1 MPDRLVTP
9 VKIGPYT
16 LVSPVY
22 VAPMA
27 GVTDAPFRKIAR
39 EFGAGLAC
47 TEMISSEALVR
58 QHRESFR
65 LMDLQWDQR
74 PVSVQLMGGAPG
86 VMAQAARMAEE
97 AGADIIDIN
106 MGCPVPKVVK
116 TSGGSSLLRDPD
128 LASRVA
134 EAVVGAVSV
143 PVTAKIRLGWDF
155 ATRNYLEMATRL
167 EATGIQGLAV
177 HGRTR
182 SQRYDP
188 SADWMA
194 IAQVKA
200 AVKIPVAG
208 SGDLRSAGDAERR
221 RRESGVDAVML
232 GRGILG
238 NLWLVRQT
246 GVRLTTGEAIP
257 PLSWQKQIE
266 FGRRHCDL
274 VLDYYGPERGPRL
287 LRKFIAWGLHGFR
300 GAARLRTMVQ
310 SVSSPADVTVVLDTA
325 LLTDPGPF
333 SLDGE
338 IEDAPVSCEAA

>member
-1 MPDRLVTP
+1 M
-9 VKIGPYT
+9 KIGPYT

-74 PVSVQLMGGAPG
+74 PVSVQLMGGSPA
-86 VMAQAARMAEE
+86 VMAQAARMAQE

-134 EAVVGAVSV
+134 EAVVEAVSV

-208 SGDLRSAGDAERR
+208 SGDLRTADDALRR
-221 RRESGVDAVML
+221 IEESGVDAVML

-246 GVRLTTGEAIP
+246 VARLTTGASLP
-257 PLSWQKQIE
+257 ALSWIEQIE
-266 FGRRHCDL
+266 LVRRHCDL
-274 VLDYYGPERGPRL
+274 VLDYYGPE
-287 LRKFIAWGLHGFR
+287 
-300 GAARLRTMVQ
+300 
-310 SVSSPADVTVVLDTA
+310 
-325 LLTDPGPF
+325 
-333 SLDGE
+333 
-338 IEDAPVSCEAA
+338 

>member
-1 MPDRLVTP
+1 MR
-9 VKIGPYT
+9 IGPYT

-58 QHRESFR
+58 QHRETSR
-65 LMDLQWDQR
+65 LMDLGWDER
-74 PVSVQLMGGAPG
+74 PVSVQLMGGDPQ
-86 VMAQAARMAEE
+86 VMAQAARLAEA
-97 AGADIIDIN
+97 AGADIVDIN

-128 LASRVA
+128 RACRVA
-134 EAVVGAVSV
+134 EAVVAAVSV
-143 PVTAKIRLGWDF
+143 PVTVKIRLGWDF

-167 EATGIQGLAV
+167 EATGIEGLAV

-188 SADWMA
+188 SADWTA

-208 SGDLRSAGDAERR
+208 SGDLRSSDDAVRR
-221 RRESGVDAVML
+221 IRQSGVDAVML

-246 GVRLTTGEAIP
+246 VARLTTGEIIP
-257 PLSWQKQIE
+257 ALSWIEQIE
-266 FGRRHCDL
+266 LVRRHCDL
-274 VLDYYGPERGPRL
+274 VLDYYGAERGPRL
-287 LRKFIAWGLHGFR
+287 LRKFIAWGLRGFR

-310 SVSSPADVTVVLDTA
+310 SVASAADVTVVLDA
-325 LLTDPGPF
+325 ARAIDPGPY
-333 SLDGE
+333 SLDAE
-338 IEDAPVSCEAA
+338 IEGAPASCEAA

>member
-1 MPDRLVTP
+1 
-9 VKIGPYT
+9 VKIGPYLLT
-16 LVSPVY
+16 SPVY

-58 QHRESFR
+58 GHRESFR
-65 LMDLQWDQR
+65 LMDLSWDQR
-74 PVSVQLMGGAPG
+74 PVSVQLMGGDPA
-86 VMAQAARMAEE
+86 VMAQAARIAEA

-128 LASRVA
+128 RACRVS
-134 EAVVGAVSV
+134 EAVVGAVSI
-143 PVTAKIRLGWDF
+143 PVTVKIRLGWDF
-155 ATRNYLEMATRL
+155 ETRNYLAMATRL
-167 EATGIQGLAV
+167 EQTGIQGLAV

-188 SADWMA
+188 WADWDA

-200 AVKIPVAG
+200 AVAIPVAG
-208 SGDLRSAGDAERR
+208 SGDLRTADDAARR
-221 RRESGVDAVML
+221 QRESGVDAVML

-246 GVRLTTGEAIP
+246 VARLTTGEAVAD
-257 PLSWQKQIE
+257 LSWTEQI
-266 FGRRHCDL
+266 GLVRRHGEL
-274 VLDYYGPERGPRL
+274 VLDYYGGERGSRI
-287 LRKFIAWGLHGFR
+287 LRKFIAWGLKGFR
-300 GAARLRTMVQ
+300 GAARLRSMVQ
-310 SVSSPADVTVVLDTA
+310 SISTPADVAMVLDQA
-325 LLTDPGPF
+325 LTIDPGSR
-333 SLDGE
+333 SLDDVDLE
-338 IEDAPVSCEAA
+338 PAACEAA

>member
-1 MPDRLVTP
+1 M
-9 VKIGPYT
+9 KIGPYR
-16 LVSPVY
+16 LSSPVY

-58 QHRESFR
+58 GHRESFR
-65 LMDLQWDQR
+65 LMDLGWDDR
-74 PVSVQLMGGAPG
+74 PVSVQLMGGDAN
-86 VMAQAARMAEE
+86 VMAEAARMVAD
-97 AGADIIDIN
+97 AGADIVDIN

-128 LASRVA
+128 RACRVA
-134 EAVVGAVSV
+134 AAVVEAVSM
-143 PVTAKIRLGWDF
+143 PVTVKIRLGWDF
-155 ATRNYLEMATRL
+155 QSRNYLEMATRL

-188 SADWMA
+188 WADWQA
-194 IAQVKA
+194 IAEVKA
-200 AVKIPVAG
+200 AVGIPVAG
-208 SGDLRSAGDAERR
+208 SGDIRSPSDAVRR
-221 RRESGVDAVML
+221 KRESGVDAVML

-246 GVRLTTGEAIP
+246 VSVLTTGEEVSD
-257 PLSWQKQIE
+257 LSWPDQIALV
-266 FGRRHCDL
+266 RRHCDL
-274 VLDYYGPERGPRL
+274 VIEYYGAERGCRL
-287 LRKFIAWGLHGFR
+287 LRKFIAWGLPGFR

-310 SVSSPADVTVVLDTA
+310 SVVTAEDVDRVLEAASTI
-325 LLTDPGPF
+325 DPGDRVVEDAP
-333 SLDGE
+333 
-338 IEDAPVSCEAA
+338 EDAPVSCEAA

>member
-1 MPDRLVTP
+1 

-58 QHRESFR
+58 QHRETSR
-65 LMDLQWDQR
+65 LMDLGWDER
-74 PVSVQLMGGAPG
+74 PVSVQLMGGDPQ
-86 VMAQAARMAEE
+86 VMAQAARLAEA
-97 AGADIIDIN
+97 AGADIVDIN

-128 LASRVA
+128 RACRVA
-134 EAVVGAVSV
+134 EAVVAAVSV
-143 PVTAKIRLGWDF
+143 PVTVKIRLGWDF

-167 EATGIQGLAV
+167 EATGIEGLAV

-188 SADWMA
+188 SADWIA

-208 SGDLRSAGDAERR
+208 SGDLRSSDDAVRR
-221 RRESGVDAVML
+221 IRQSGVDAVML

-246 GVRLTTGEAIP
+246 VARLTTGETIP
-257 PLSWQKQIE
+257 ALSWIEQIE
-266 FGRRHCDL
+266 LVRRHCDL
-274 VLDYYGPERGPRL
+274 VLDYYGAERGPRL
-287 LRKFIAWGLHGFR
+287 LRKFIAWGLRGFR

-310 SVSSPADVTVVLDTA
+310 SVASPADVTAVLDA
-325 LLTDPGPF
+325 AQAIDPGPF
-333 SLDGE
+333 SLDAE
-338 IEDAPVSCEAA
+338 IEDVPASCEAA

>member
-1 MPDRLVTP
+1 

-74 PVSVQLMGGAPG
+74 PVSVQLMGGSPG
-86 VMAQAARMAEE
+86 VMAQAARMAEA

-155 ATRNYLEMATRL
+155 STRNYLEMATRL
-167 EATGIQGLAV
+167 EATGIKGLAV

-188 SADWMA
+188 SADWIA

-200 AVKIPVAG
+200 AVTIPVAG
-208 SGDLRSAGDAERR
+208 SGDLRTADDAVRR
-221 RRESGVDAVML
+221 IHESGVDAVML

-246 GVRLTTGEAIP
+246 VARLTTGESLPA
-257 PLSWQKQIE
+257 LSWIEQIE
-266 FGRRHCDL
+266 LVRRHCDL

-287 LRKFIAWGLHGFR
+287 LRKFIAWGLRGFR

-310 SVSSPADVTVVLDTA
+310 SVASPADVTVVLDAA
-325 LLTDPGPF
+325 LAIDPGPF

-338 IEDAPVSCEAA
+338 IEDAPLSCEAA

>member
-1 MPDRLVTP
+1 M
-9 VKIGPYT
+9 KIGPYT
-16 LVSPVY
+16 LHSPVY

-58 QHRESFR
+58 RHRESFR
-65 LMDLQWDQR
+65 LMDLGWDQR
-74 PVSVQLMGGAPG
+74 PVSVQLMGGDPA
-86 VMAQAARMAEE
+86 VMAQAARIAEE
-97 AGADIIDIN
+97 AGADIVDIN

-128 LASRVA
+128 RACRVA
-134 EAVVGAVSV
+134 EAVVSAVSV
-143 PVTAKIRLGWDF
+143 PVTVKIRLGWDF

-167 EATGIQGLAV
+167 EMTGIQGLAV

-188 SADWMA
+188 YADWIA
-194 IAQVKA
+194 IAQAKA

-208 SGDLRSAGDAERR
+208 SGDLRTADDAAGRI
-221 RRESGVDAVML
+221 RESGVDAVML

-246 GVRLTTGEAIP
+246 VARLTTGESIP
-257 PLSWQKQIE
+257 PLSWIEQIE
-266 FGRRHCDL
+266 LVRRHCDL
-274 VLDYYGPERGPRL
+274 VLDYYGAERGPRL
-287 LRKFIAWGLHGFR
+287 LRKFIAWGLRGFR

-310 SVSSPADVTVVLDTA
+310 SVTSPVDVTVVLDAA
-325 LLTDPGPF
+325 LAIDPGPF
-333 SLDGE
+333 SIDGE
-338 IEDAPVSCEAA
+338 MDDAPASCEAA

>member
-1 MPDRLVTP
+1 M
-9 VKIGPYT
+9 KIGPYLLT
-16 LVSPVY
+16 SPVY

-58 QHRESFR
+58 GHRESFR
-65 LMDLQWDQR
+65 LMDLSWDQR
-74 PVSVQLMGGAPG
+74 PVSVQLMGGDPA
-86 VMAQAARMAEE
+86 VMAQAARIAEA

-128 LASRVA
+128 RACRVSD
-134 EAVVGAVSV
+134 AVVGAVSI
-143 PVTAKIRLGWDF
+143 PVTVKIRLGWDF
-155 ATRNYLEMATRL
+155 ETRNYLAMATRL
-167 EATGIQGLAV
+167 EQTGIQGLAV

-188 SADWMA
+188 WADWEA

-200 AVKIPVAG
+200 AVSIPVAG
-208 SGDLRSAGDAERR
+208 SGDLRTADDAARR
-221 RRESGVDAVML
+221 QRESGVDAVML

-246 GVRLTTGEAIP
+246 VGRLTTGEAVAD
-257 PLSWQKQIE
+257 LSWTEQI
-266 FGRRHCDL
+266 GLVRRHGEL
-274 VLDYYGPERGPRL
+274 VLDYYGGERGSRI
-287 LRKFIAWGLHGFR
+287 LRKFIAWGLKGFR
-300 GAARLRTMVQ
+300 GAARLRSLVQ
-310 SVSSPADVTVVLDTA
+310 SISTPADVAMVLDQA
-325 LLTDPGPF
+325 LTIDPGSR
-333 SLDGE
+333 SLDDVDLE
-338 IEDAPVSCEAA
+338 PAACEAA

>member
-1 MPDRLVTP
+1 M
-9 VKIGPYT
+9 KIGPYS
-16 LVSPVY
+16 LLSPVY

-27 GVTDAPFRKIAR
+27 GVTDAPFRKLAR

-58 QHRESFR
+58 RHPESFR
-65 LMDLQWDQR
+65 LMDLRWDER
-74 PVSVQLMGGAPG
+74 PVSVQLMGGDPQ
-86 VMAQAARMAEE
+86 VMAAAARMAAR

-128 LASRVA
+128 LACRVTD
-134 EAVVGAVSV
+134 AVVRAVPV
-143 PVTAKIRLGWDF
+143 PVTVKIRLGWDF
-155 ATRNYLEMATRL
+155 ASRNYLEMATRL
-167 EATGIQGLAV
+167 AELGIQGLAV

-182 SQRYDP
+182 SQRYEP
-188 SADWMA
+188 WADWDA

-200 AVKIPVAG
+200 AVPIPVAG
-208 SGDLRSAGDAERR
+208 SGDLRSAEDAVRR
-221 RRESGVDAVML
+221 KRESNVDAVML

-246 GVRLTTGEAIP
+246 VVRLTGGELVP
-257 PLSWQKQIE
+257 DLGWLDQVDLLQ
-266 FGRRHCDL
+266 RHCDL
-274 VLDYYGPERGPRL
+274 VLDYYGPQRGPRL

-310 SVSSPADVTVVLDTA
+310 SVSTPQDVQAA
-325 LLTDPGPF
+325 LEAARGIDAGVRMP
-333 SLDGE
+333 DEAVEGE
-338 IEDAPVSCEAA
+338 AASCEAA

>member
-1 MPDRLVTP
+1 
-9 VKIGPYT
+9 VKIGGHT
-16 LVSPVY
+16 LVAPVY

-58 QHRESFR
+58 RHPESFR
-65 LMDLQWDQR
+65 LMDLGWDRR
-74 PVSVQLMGGAPG
+74 PVSVQLMGGDPG
-86 VMAQAARMAEE
+86 VMAEAARMAEA

-128 LASRVA
+128 RACRVA

-143 PVTAKIRLGWDF
+143 PVTVKIRLGWDF
-155 ATRNYLEMATRL
+155 ATRNYLELATRL
-167 EATGIQGLAV
+167 ELAGVQGLAV

-182 SQRYDP
+182 SQRYEP
-188 SADWMA
+188 WADWIA
-194 IAQVKA
+194 IAEVKA

-208 SGDLRSAGDAERR
+208 SGDIRSAQDAARR
-221 RRESGVDAVML
+221 KAESGVDAVML

-246 GVRLTTGEAIP
+246 VAQLTAEETVFD
-257 PLSWQKQIE
+257 LSWPEQIALV
-266 FGRRHCDL
+266 RRHGDL
-274 VLDYYGPERGPRL
+274 VLDYYGPDRGPRL
-287 LRKFIAWGLHGFR
+287 LRKFIAWGLRGFR

-310 SVSSPADVTVVLDTA
+310 SIASPADVAAVLNEA
-325 LLTDPGPF
+325 LAIDPGAFCLEAEPQDDPS
-333 SLDGE
+333 SL
-338 IEDAPVSCEAA
+338 EAA

>member
-1 MPDRLVTP
+1 

-58 QHRESFR
+58 QHRETSR
-65 LMDLQWDQR
+65 LMDLGWDER
-74 PVSVQLMGGAPG
+74 PVSVQLMGGDPQ
-86 VMAQAARMAEE
+86 VMAQAARLAEA
-97 AGADIIDIN
+97 AGADIVDIN

-128 LASRVA
+128 RACRVA
-134 EAVVGAVSV
+134 EAVVAAVSV
-143 PVTAKIRLGWDF
+143 PVTVKIRLGWDF
-155 ATRNYLEMATRL
+155 ATRNYLEMAMRL
-167 EATGIQGLAV
+167 EATGIEGLAV

-188 SADWMA
+188 SADWIA

-208 SGDLRSAGDAERR
+208 SGDLRSSDDAVRR
-221 RRESGVDAVML
+221 IRQSGVDAVML

-246 GVRLTTGEAIP
+246 VARLTTGETIP
-257 PLSWQKQIE
+257 ALSWIEQIE
-266 FGRRHCDL
+266 LVRRHCDL
-274 VLDYYGPERGPRL
+274 VLDYYGAERGPRL
-287 LRKFIAWGLHGFR
+287 LRKFIAWGLRGFR

-310 SVSSPADVTVVLDTA
+310 SVASPADVTAVLDA
-325 LLTDPGPF
+325 ARAIDPGPF
-333 SLDGE
+333 SLDAE
-338 IEDAPVSCEAA
+338 IEDVPASCEAA

>member
-1 MPDRLVTP
+1 
-9 VKIGPYT
+9 VKVGPYT
-16 LVSPVY
+16 LASPVY

-65 LMDLQWDQR
+65 LMDLGWDAR
-74 PVSVQLMGGAPG
+74 PVSVQLMGGDPG

-97 AGADIIDIN
+97 AGADIVDIN

-128 LASRVA
+128 LACRVA

-143 PVTAKIRLGWDF
+143 PVTVKIRLGWDF

-167 EATGIQGLAV
+167 ERTGIQGLAV

-208 SGDLRSAGDAERR
+208 SGDLRTADDAVRR
-221 RRESGVDAVML
+221 MRESGVDAVML

-246 GVRLTTGEAIP
+246 VARLTTGESIA
-257 PLSWQKQIE
+257 PLSWIEQIE
-266 FGRRHCDL
+266 LVRRHCDL
-274 VLDYYGPERGPRL
+274 VLDYYGAERGPRL
-287 LRKFIAWGLHGFR
+287 LRKFIAWGLHGFK

-310 SVSSPADVTVVLDTA
+310 SVASPADVTIVLDAA
-325 LLTDPGPF
+325 LAIDPGPF
-333 SLDGE
+333 SLDAE
-338 IEDAPVSCEAA
+338 IEDAPAECEAA

>member
-1 MPDRLVTP
+1 
-9 VKIGPYT
+9 
-16 LVSPVY
+16 
-22 VAPMA
+22 MA

-58 QHRESFR
+58 QHRETSR
-65 LMDLQWDQR
+65 LMDLGWDER
-74 PVSVQLMGGAPG
+74 PVSVQLMGGDPQ
-86 VMAQAARMAEE
+86 VMAQAARLAEA
-97 AGADIIDIN
+97 AGADIVDIN

-128 LASRVA
+128 RACRVA
-134 EAVVGAVSV
+134 EAVVAAVSV
-143 PVTAKIRLGWDF
+143 PVTVKIRLGWDF

-167 EATGIQGLAV
+167 EATGIEGLAV

-188 SADWMA
+188 SADWIA

-208 SGDLRSAGDAERR
+208 SGDLRSSDDAVRR
-221 RRESGVDAVML
+221 IRQSGVDAVML

-246 GVRLTTGEAIP
+246 VARLTTGETIP
-257 PLSWQKQIE
+257 ALSWIEQIE
-266 FGRRHCDL
+266 LVRRHCDL
-274 VLDYYGPERGPRL
+274 VLDYYGAERGPRL
-287 LRKFIAWGLHGFR
+287 LRKFIAWGLRGFR

-310 SVSSPADVTVVLDTA
+310 SVASPADVTVVLDA
-325 LLTDPGPF
+325 ARAIDPGPF
-333 SLDGE
+333 SLDAE
-338 IEDAPVSCEAA
+338 VEDVPASCEAA

>member
-1 MPDRLVTP
+1 

-58 QHRESFR
+58 QHRETSR
-65 LMDLQWDQR
+65 LMDLGWDER
-74 PVSVQLMGGAPG
+74 PVSVQLMGGDPQ
-86 VMAQAARMAEE
+86 VMAQAARLAEA
-97 AGADIIDIN
+97 AGADIVDIN

-128 LASRVA
+128 RACRVA
-134 EAVVGAVSV
+134 EAVVAAVSV
-143 PVTAKIRLGWDF
+143 PVTVKIRLGWDF

-167 EATGIQGLAV
+167 EATGIEGLAV

-188 SADWMA
+188 SADWTA

-208 SGDLRSAGDAERR
+208 SGDLRSSDDAVRR
-221 RRESGVDAVML
+221 IRQSGVDAVML

-246 GVRLTTGEAIP
+246 VARLTTGEIIP
-257 PLSWQKQIE
+257 ALSWIEQIE
-266 FGRRHCDL
+266 LVRRHCDL
-274 VLDYYGPERGPRL
+274 VLDYYGAERGPRL
-287 LRKFIAWGLHGFR
+287 LRKFIAWGLRGFR

-310 SVSSPADVTVVLDTA
+310 SVASAADVTVVLDA
-325 LLTDPGPF
+325 ARASDPGPY
-333 SLDGE
+333 SLDAE
-338 IEDAPVSCEAA
+338 IEDAPASCEAA